1 MSEATETVQMT
12 ADVICVRGGE
22 VLLIERGWPPYAGHL
37 ALPGGYVDAGET
49 SRTAAA
55 RELREET
62 GVDVAEEDL
71 VLIGV
76 YDRPDRDPRGRFVS
90 VAYMTTVQTDTIAR
104 PGDDA
109 AAVQWTPLAAPRVGL
124 ALAFDHSQIVADAL
138 HRLARS
144 DDSE

>member
-1 MSEATETVQMT
+1 MSKATETVQMT

-22 VLLIERGWPPYAGHL
+22 VLLIERGWPPYTGHL
-37 ALPGGYVDAGET
+37 ALPGGYIDPGET

-90 VAYMTTVQTDTIAR
+90 VAYMATVPADTITRA
-104 PGDDA
+104 GDDA
-109 AAVQWTPLAAPRVGL
+109 AAVQWTPLAAPRDGL
-124 ALAFDHSQIVADAL
+124 ALAFDHSQIMTDAL
-138 HRLARS
+138 RRLTRS
-144 DDSE
+144 E